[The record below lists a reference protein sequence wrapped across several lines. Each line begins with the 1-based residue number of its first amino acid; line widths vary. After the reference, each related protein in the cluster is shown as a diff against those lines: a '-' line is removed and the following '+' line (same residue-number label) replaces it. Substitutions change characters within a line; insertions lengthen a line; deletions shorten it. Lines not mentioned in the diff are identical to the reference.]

1 MSLREREPLVVGG
14 LVALLIVLWLP
25 FPFHVSPRF
34 AGSALG
40 GALGVGGAVLM
51 LVPLAYSVVKRVP
64 ALKRRLSRLLTLR
77 TLLTWHI
84 YAGILGPILGVLHSG
99 HDYQS
104 PLGVGLVAMT
114 LVLVLSGFAGR
125 YMLGRLTR
133 ATMAQKGGLAKLQQ
147 RYEQTLDAL
156 RAGDQGGSHLR
167 PLSSFLGRVALAALA
182 VLDPTVRE
190 LPAVEAVRQA
200 EAIADLEAAVRA
212 QETVRR
218 LFRTWLN
225 VHLALSAVLYALLAL
240 HVWAVLHFGVRWLR

>member
-14 LVALLIVLWLP
+14 LVVLLVVLWLP
-25 FPFHVSPRF
+25 FPFHSAPRF

-40 GALGVGGAVLM
+40 GALGVTAAVLM

-64 ALKRRLSRLLTLR
+64 ALKRRLSRRVSMR

-104 PLGVGLVAMT
+104 PLGVGLVAMS

-125 YMLGRLTR
+125 YLLGRLTR
-133 ATMAQKGGLAKLQQ
+133 ATMAQRGGLAKLRQ
-147 RYEQTLDAL
+147 RFEQTVGEL
-156 RAGDQGGSHLR
+156 RAGGQGGAQLR
-167 PLSSFLGRVALAALA
+167 PLASFLGRVGLAALA
-182 VLDPTVRE
+182 LLDPGVRG
-190 LPAVEAVRQA
+190 LPAVAAVGQA

-212 QETVRR
+212 QEAVRR
-218 LFRTWLN
+218 LFRAWLD
-225 VHLALSAVLYALLAL
+225 VHLALSAVLYTLLVL
-240 HVWAVLHFGVRWLR
+240 HVWAALHFGVRWLR

>member
-14 LVALLIVLWLP
+14 LVALLVVLWLP
-25 FPFHVSPRF
+25 FPFHSAPRF
-34 AGSALG
+34 SGSPLG
-40 GALGVGGAVLM
+40 GALGVAAAGLM
-51 LVPLAYSVVKRVP
+51 LVPLAYSVVKRLP
-64 ALKRRLSRLLTLR
+64 ALKRRLSGRLPLR

-125 YMLGRLTR
+125 YLLGRLTR

-147 RYEQTLDAL
+147 RYKQTLEVLHAS
-156 RAGDQGGSHLR
+156 GQGGTHLR
-167 PLSSFLGRVALAALA
+167 PLSSFLGRVALGALA
-182 VLDPTVRE
+182 LLDPGVRE
-190 LPAVEAVRQA
+190 LPAVAAVRQA

-212 QETVRR
+212 QEAVRR
-218 LFRTWLN
+218 LFRAWLN

-240 HVWAVLHFGVRWLR
+240 HVWAALHFGVRWLR